1 MALWSSLHVCLCC
14 NALESEFVSC
24 QLHQWIDLI
33 FGYKQQGPEAVRSLN
48 VFYYLTYEGA
58 VNLNSI
64 TDPVLREAVEAQIRS
79 FGQTPSQLLIE
90 PHPPRGSAM
99 QVSPLMFTD
108 QAQQDV
114 IMVLKFPSNS
124 PVTHVAANT
133 QPGLATPAVITVTAN
148 RLFAVNKWHNL
159 PAHQGAVQDQPYQ
172 LPVEIDPLIASNTG
186 MHRRQ
191 ITDLL
196 DQSIQVH
203 SQCFVIT
210 SDNRYILVCGFWDK
224 SFRVYSTDTGKL
236 IQVVFGHWD
245 VVTCL
250 TRSESYIGG
259 NCYILSGSR
268 DATLL
273 LWYWNGKTSGI
284 GDNPGSGT
292 TTPRAILTGHDD
304 EITCAAVCAELGL
317 VLSGSKEGPCLIH
330 SMNGDLLRTLE
341 GPENCLKPK
350 LIQASREGHCV
361 IFYENGFF
369 CTFSVNGKLQA
380 AVETDDNIR
389 AIQLSRD
396 GQYLL
401 TGGDSGVVML
411 RQVSDLKQLFAY
423 PGCDAGVRALALSY
437 DQRCIIA
444 GMASGSIVLF
454 YNDFNRWHHEYQTR
468 Y

>member
-1 MALWSSLHVCLCC
+1 MCLPSAEM
-14 NALESEFVSC
+14 NPEALESEFVSC

-33 FGYKQQGPEAVRSLN
+33 FGYKQQGPEAVRALN

-99 QVSPLMFTD
+99 QAYLLLQSPLMFTD

-148 RLFAVNKWHNL
+148 RLFAMNKWHNL

-210 SDNRYILVCGFWDK
+210 SDNRYILLCGFWDK

-273 LWYWNGKTSGI
+273 LWYWNGKSSGI
-284 GDNPGSGT
+284 GDNPG
-292 TTPRAILTGHDD
+292 
-304 EITCAAVCAELGL
+304 
-317 VLSGSKEGPCLIH
+317 KGPCLIH

-361 IFYENGFF
+361 IFYENGSF

-380 AVETDDNIR
+380 AMETDDNIR

-401 TGGDSGVVML
+401 TGGDSGVVMVW
-411 RQVSDLKQLFAY
+411 QVSDLRQLFAY
-423 PGCDAGVRALALSY
+423 PGCDAGIRAMALSY
-437 DQRCIIA
+437 DQRQSLSDILFLLN
-444 GMASGSIVLF
+444 IVF
-454 YNDFNRWHHEYQTR
+454 HFSF
-468 Y
+468 